1 MEVRVR
7 VRERECVF
15 ERERGN
21 VCFRERGS
29 VRASVCERG

>member
-21 VCFRERGS
+21 VCFREREG
-29 VRASVCERG
+29 V